1 MPRYNETDMSELERE
16 FELEMEGDEGE
27 STPDE
32 ELESDWEAER
42 ANDEEADEESD
53 EEWESESVEAG
64 DYAQRFY
71 ELSQREFESESE
83 LDDDVRGLVNEMER
97 DFFWK
102 GWKKR
107 LKRVGGRL
115 LKRGLGQLA
124 GRLSGFKG
132 LQALTQA
139 ARGAL
144 KGNLGG
150 LAKTALTAAL
160 SAHPAGAA
168 ALPALKALGF
178 EATEDSERNREG
190 WENYVE
196 VAREAFD
203 HLGRNFD
210 ERAVDPLEA
219 SRMASTALQTGLR
232 KVQAKVA
239 SAGGGRPS
247 SRRRRRV
254 IRARKGDKIVI
265 LVD

>member
-1 MPRYNETDMSELERE
+1 MSELERE

-27 STPDE
+27 STTDE
-32 ELESDWEAER
+32 ELESDWEAESES
-42 ANDEEADEESD
+42 DEETDEESD
-53 EEWESESVEAG
+53 EEWEREPTERS

-83 LDDDVRGLVNEMER
+83 LDDEVRGLVNEMER
-97 DFFWK
+97 EYFW
-102 GWKKR
+102 GLGR
-107 LKRVGGRL
+107 LKKIGRRL
-115 LKRGLGQLA
+115 LKKGVGQLA

-132 LQALTQA
+132 LQAITRA
-139 ARGAL
+139 ARQAL
-144 KGNLGG
+144 NGNLSS
-150 LAKTALTAAL
+150 LARMGFNAAL

-168 ALPALKALGF
+168 ALPALKAMGF
-178 EATEDSERNREG
+178 EATEDPERNRES
-190 WENYVE
+190 WDNYVE

-210 ERAVDPLEA
+210 ERAVSPLEA
-219 SRMASTALQTGLR
+219 SRLASAALQTGLR
-232 KVQAKVA
+232 KVQAQMT

-247 SRRRRRV
+247 SYRRRRV